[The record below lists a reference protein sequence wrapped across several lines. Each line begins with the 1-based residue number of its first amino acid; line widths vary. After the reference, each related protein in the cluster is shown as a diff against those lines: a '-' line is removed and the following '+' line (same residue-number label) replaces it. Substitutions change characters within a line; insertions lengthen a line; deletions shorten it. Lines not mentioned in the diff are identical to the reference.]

1 MCQPPSYPQ
10 VGGHAGRRGPRPRP
24 GPLSPTLPSCLD
36 TPIPPLVPQTQVGEE
51 WWGVPAG
58 MLQGRGKHWL
68 STPPP
73 PVPHTHSWRWVL
85 YLGPAPPPPVQAFH
99 VLDSPPGAGEQS
111 LAIWFGSC
119 VQVAKPKRV
128 QQAWS
133 RTQGRHGCEKTTRGF
148 LPALRTATVPTAMD
162 VTCRCA
168 EGGRAAGQEHPDPG
182 DPGDPGEGLLH
193 QGERGAA

>member
-1 MCQPPSYPQ
+1 MQVEEAHGPGQVPSALHSHP
-10 VGGHAGRRGPRPRP
+10 AW
-24 GPLSPTLPSCLD
+24 TLPFRLWFPKPRLGRSGGGSQLACCRAVGSIGCPHPL
-36 TPIPPLVPQTQVGEE
+36 PP
-51 WWGVPAG
+51 A
-58 MLQGRGKHWL
+58 
-68 STPPP
+68 
-73 PVPHTHSWRWVL
+73 PHTHSWRWVL

-182 DPGDPGEGLLH
+182 DPGDPGVGLLH